1 MGSRL
6 LSDIEVAI
14 VWSQLCRLRVLRRDS
29 TLTVHNNC
37 LLSSLSIDI
46 LLAHTTQISI
56 PSGCCIYRDTSA
68 FKMDAIIELSDVD
81 KALDLSRIRYQLM

>member
-1 MGSRL
+1 MGIRL

-29 TLTVHNNC
+29 TLIVHNNC
-37 LLSSLSIDI
+37 LWSSLSIDI
-46 LLAHTTQISI
+46 VSAHTTQISI
-56 PSGCCIYRDTSA
+56 PSCYCIYRDTSA
-68 FKMDAIIELSDVD
+68 LKMDAIIELSDVD